1 MIEGTFSKA
10 RKTRVLF
17 SLKLF
22 FDTRRC
28 NGKVYAGKNNWKD
41 LNYILRQNMYSM
53 YDLFLK
59 CYS

>member
-1 MIEGTFSKA
+1 MIEETFSKP

-22 FDTRRC
+22 FDTRKC
-28 NGKVYAGKNNWKD
+28 NGKVYAGKNNYKD
-41 LNYILRQNMYSM
+41 LDYILRQNMYSM

-59 CYS
+59 